1 MKQLPMVLLLLAISS
16 AASGADAP
24 RPPIIDVH
32 LHAYTEREWSH
43 AGPNPVTGG
52 PAPGTAEAHMR
63 ASLAAMERYNIVLG
77 IVSGPL
83 DAVARWKAVAG
94 PGRILGSPI
103 FGQPEKDFWGYPLPA
118 PDAFRTLYSG
128 GQLGAMA
135 EVTAQ
140 YAGLSP
146 SDPAL
151 EPYFRLAEE
160 LDVPVGIHTGT
171 SFPGTPYEC
180 CPRFRVALGNPL
192 LLEDLLVRHPKLRIY
207 IMHGGEPWRRETVAL
222 LKMYRQVY
230 MDVAVIDWIGGPKSI
245 PEFHAFLK
253 EMLAQGFGKR
263 LMFGTDQMR
272 WPEAIG
278 VAIDAVESAGFL
290 SRDQKRDIMFNN
302 AARFLRVP
310 GGAAGQQAPG
320 RVR

>member
-1 MKQLPMVLLLLAISS
+1 MKRMPLAILLLGVS
-16 AASGADAP
+16 AAAGGASDT

-32 LHAYTEREWSH
+32 LHAYGAREWSH
-43 AGPNPVTGG
+43 SGPNPVTGR
-52 PAPGTAEAHMR
+52 PAPATAEAHMR
-63 ASLAAMERYNIVLG
+63 ATLAAMERYNIVLG

-83 DAVARWKAVAG
+83 DAVGRWKAAAG
-94 PGRILGSPI
+94 PGKILGSPE
-103 FGQPEKDFWGYPLPA
+103 FGRPDMDFWGYPLPA
-118 PDAFRTLYSG
+118 MDALRTLFTG

-151 EPYFRLAEE
+151 DPYFRLAEE
-160 LDVPVGIHTGT
+160 LDIPVGIHTGT

-180 CPRFRVALGNPL
+180 CPKFRVALGNPL

-207 IMHGGEPWRRETVAL
+207 IMHGGEPWRRETIAL
-222 LKMYRQVY
+222 LQMYPQVY
-230 MDVAVIDWIGGPKSI
+230 MDVAVINWIGGPKSI

-278 VAIDAVESAGFL
+278 AAIDAVESASFL
-290 SRDQKRDIMFNN
+290 SREQKRDVMYNN
-302 AARFLRVP
+302 AARFLRLGGGSP
-310 GGAAGQQAPG
+310 GP
-320 RVR
+320 